1 MSGAWVAHA
10 SRVLV
15 SASRRNSLSERSPLA
30 ENGVSAEK
38 SVIAKTRSPTRVTR
52 ALPRLRK
59 LQRTKYRQMRFKF
72 SMVTPEM
79 KIETLA
85 VHAGHG
91 IDPATGAVA
100 TPIYLS
106 TTFERDIEGT
116 YSRGFMYTRN
126 NNPNREALERGI
138 SALEGGAVA
147 AAFGSG
153 TGATMSILQAL
164 APGDHVLAHI
174 DAYYGTS
181 RLIRE
186 IFLRWGLE
194 ADFVDMSDLAAV
206 KKALKPNTKLAWSET
221 PSNPLLKIVDLAAVA
236 EIVHDAG
243 ALFVC
248 DNTWAPVL
256 QRPFD
261 LGADLILHSTTKYFG
276 GHCDVLGGIVVAKT
290 EDDFVQRIR
299 SIQYEAGAVPSP
311 FDCWLILRGMRTL
324 PWRMRAHSENAMKVA
339 NFLAQ
344 NRKVARVHYPGLQSH
359 PGHEIAAGQ
368 MSMFGGMLSFEV
380 KDGRD
385 AAMSVTAKT
394 KIFIRATSL
403 GGVESLIEHRA
414 GLQSFRVVAHH
425 RVKEKEIR
433 DSNQAGRKRQ
443 PAVAQVKA
451 EGKEPVK

>member
-1 MSGAWVAHA
+1 MKDWRKA
-10 SRVLV
+10 
-15 SASRRNSLSERSPLA
+15 
-30 ENGVSAEK
+30 
-38 SVIAKTRSPTRVTR
+38 
-52 ALPRLRK
+52 RL
-59 LQRTKYRQMRFKF
+59 
-72 SMVTPEM
+72 
-79 KIETLA
+79 ETLA
-85 VHAGHG
+85 VHAGHE
-91 IDPATGAVA
+91 IDPATGAVTA
-100 TPIYLS
+100 PIHLS

-126 NNPNREALERGI
+126 DNPNRGALERGI

-147 AAFGSG
+147 VAFASG
-153 TGATMSILQAL
+153 TGATMAIFQAL

-186 IFLRWGLE
+186 IFLRWGLK

-206 KKALKPNTKLAWSET
+206 KKALKPNTKLAWAET
-221 PSNPLLKIVDLAAVA
+221 PSNPLLKVVDLAAVA

-243 ALFVC
+243 ALLVC

-276 GHCDVLGGIVVAKT
+276 GHCDVLGGIVVAKN
-290 EDDFVQRIR
+290 DGDFVQRIR
-299 SIQYEAGAVPSP
+299 SIQYEGGAVPSP

-324 PWRMRAHSENAMKVA
+324 PWRMRAHSENAMKIA
-339 NFLAQ
+339 DFLASHA
-344 NRKVARVHYPGLQSH
+344 RVGRVHYPGLRSH
-359 PGHEIAAGQ
+359 PAHKIAAKQ

-380 KDGRD
+380 KDGTD

-394 KIFIRATSL
+394 KIFTRATSL

-414 GLQSFRVVAHH
+414 SIEGPGTTSPEGLLRLSIGLENADDLT
-425 RVKEKEIR
+425 E
-433 DSNQAGRKRQ
+433 DLDQALG
-443 PAVAQVKA
+443 
-451 EGKEPVK
+451 